1 MKKLHRKLLNVA
13 VGALSV
19 LGLGLNAYAA
29 NGPGVTDTEIKVGH
43 LVPYSGPVSA
53 YGTIGKTITAY
64 FRMLN
69 EEQGGINGRK
79 VNMISLDD
87 AYSPPR
93 TVEQAR
99 RLVERDQ
106 VLLIF
111 APLGTGSNMAI
122 RKYMN
127 ARKVP
132 HLFLATGASR
142 WGEDYKEFP
151 WTMGWQPTY
160 QAEGRA
166 FAQHILKE
174 HPNAKVGIIYQND
187 DFGKDNLKGVLD
199 GLGDKVKTMVVSQ
212 QTYEVSDPT
221 IDSQLVTLK
230 GSGADILVNLTTPKF
245 AALSLRKLAELDWK
259 PVHYLSSV
267 SSSVES
273 VLRPAGFENAQGV
286 ITGKYL
292 IDPLDPA
299 YANDPGVQE
308 YLAFMKKYYPDGDA
322 NDSLNAIGYSSSQ
335 TLAQVLK
342 QAGDDLSRE
351 NVLRQAT
358 NLDMELPLLYKG
370 IRIKTSPDDYFPVDN
385 MQLVR
390 FEKDRWEPFGEI
402 FGH

>member
-1 MKKLHRKLLNVA
+1 MKILRSKLLRVA
-13 VGALSV
+13 AGALATASITF
-19 LGLGLNAYAA
+19 GAQAA
-29 NGPGVTDTEIKVGH
+29 NGPGVTDTEIKIGH

-53 YGTIGKTITAY
+53 YGTIGKTISAY
-64 FRMLN
+64 FTMLN
-69 EEQGGINGRK
+69 EQGGVNGRK
-79 VNMISLDD
+79 INFISLDD

-106 VLLIF
+106 VLLVF

-132 HLFLATGASR
+132 HLFLATGANR

-166 FAQHILKE
+166 FAQHILAE
-174 HPNAKVGIIYQND
+174 HPNSKVAILYQND

-199 GLGDKVKTMVVSQ
+199 GLGDKAKTMVVSQ
-212 QTYEVSDPT
+212 LTYEVSDPT
-221 IDSQLVTLK
+221 IDSQLVALK
-230 GSGADILVNLTTPKF
+230 STGADVFVNLSTPKF
-245 AALSLRKLAELDWK
+245 AAQSLRKLKELNWA
-259 PVHYLSSV
+259 PEHYLSSV

-273 VLRPAGFENAQGV
+273 VLKPAGTENAKNV

-292 IDPLDPA
+292 IEAGDPA
-299 YANDPGVQE
+299 YADNEGVKE
-308 YLAFMKKYYPDGDA
+308 FVAFMQKYYPDGDV
-322 NDSLNAIGYSSSQ
+322 NDSLNAIGYASAQ
-335 TLAQVLK
+335 TLVQTLK

-351 NVLRQAT
+351 NVMKQAT
-358 NLDMELPLLYKG
+358 NLDLELPILHKG
-370 IRIKTSPDDYFPVDN
+370 IRIKTGPDDYFPVEN

-390 FEKDRWEPFGEI
+390 FDGSRWAPFGEI
-402 FGH
+402 FGR